1 MVHRQ
6 IHLTAPLLLALLL
19 LPLAGCPRVVRET
32 QPGNAPDPGA
42 SIPTVTVERP
52 KYKAIQRVIEQP
64 AFVEAYEETPLIAGI
79 PGFVGKVHADIGQVF
94 DKDGKLAELSVPE
107 LVQDYKQKEA
117 LVADAEA
124 KVTQAEA
131 ALKAAEA
138 YVKTREALIQEAKAG
153 KAR

>member
-1 MVHRQ
+1 MNHQTLQPVATTPPSPRLRGEESGVRGTPFRNLLFFL
-6 IHLTAPLLLALLL
+6 LTLLL

-79 PGFVGKVHADIGQVF
+79 PGFVGKVHADIAQVF
-94 DKDGKLAELSVPE
+94 DKD
-107 LVQDYKQKEA
+107 
-117 LVADAEA
+117 
-124 KVTQAEA
+124 
-131 ALKAAEA
+131 
-138 YVKTREALIQEAKAG
+138 
-153 KAR
+153 